1 MVQDA
6 IRDTAST
13 MAPDA
18 RRDTTSA
25 LYQNAKRDTTSKMG
39 LGIIRDRKI
48 VEKTPHTGRPAKG
61 NKYNYSD
68 LSGNAR
74 KLVNEIAY
82 RCVVIGGL
90 ITPNIEKMDFSKNT
104 GVKIGAIKTTI
115 ARLKEKGVITYYEA
129 TKGRNSCWKF
139 ILALLNFGSSPNV
152 AVNSIPQFL

>member
-1 MVQDA
+1 
-6 IRDTAST
+6 

-25 LYQNAKRDTTSKMG
+25 LYQNAIRDTTSKMG

-139 ILALLNFGSSPNV
+139 ILSAEILEQYIRVIRGE
-152 AVNSIPQFL
+152 